1 MKSPPPVSSDR
12 RKPATIDGAAY
23 APRLRNQMPR
33 SHSRNARTTRTV
45 SASAP
50 PIPTLREPRFS
61 QSLERGLAV
70 LRCFTNRHRV
80 LGISDLADELD
91 MSRSTTHRYV
101 LTLSALGYL
110 EQQTSRKY
118 RLSHRAADIGM
129 AALNSLDVRCQA
141 RPLLDELGESTSST
155 VGLAVL
161 DGAEIVYIDRA
172 GGSQGQQADVSL
184 GVGVGSRLPVHCTAA
199 GKLLLAYIP
208 EVEQRIVIAES
219 NLAKHGPNTITS
231 KRQLREELDEIRS
244 NGFAIANSEFAA
256 ELCAIAAP
264 VRDEARNVVAAI
276 GLADHGS
283 IASLLELSPFLISAA
298 DDISR
303 RLGYRRDSE

>member
-1 MKSPPPVSSDR
+1 MPRTHSSDHPR
-12 RKPATIDGAAY
+12 GAGAKRT
-23 APRLRNQMPR
+23 APT
-33 SHSRNARTTRTV
+33 SSR
-45 SASAP
+45 

-70 LRCFTNRHRV
+70 LRCFTQGRTV
-80 LGISDLADELD
+80 LGISDLATELD

-101 LTLSALGYL
+101 LTLSELGYL
-110 EQQTSRKY
+110 EQQASRKY

-129 AALNSLDVRCQA
+129 VALNSLDVRRHA
-141 RPLLDELGESTSST
+141 RSFLDDLRESTSST

-161 DGAEIVYIDRA
+161 DGAEIVYVDRA
-172 GGSQGQQADVSL
+172 SGSQSGQPEVNL
-184 GVGVGSRLPVHCTAA
+184 GVGLGSRLPVHCTAA

-208 EVEQRIVIAES
+208 EGEQRVVMAET

-231 KRQLREELDEIRS
+231 KRQLREELEEIGS
-244 NGFAIANSEFAA
+244 HGLAIANGEFAA

-264 VRDEARNVVAAI
+264 VRDEAGDVVAAV

-283 IASLLELSPFLISAA
+283 IASLLKLSPFLVSAA
-298 DDISR
+298 DDISWS
-303 RLGYRRDSE
+303 LGYRRASE